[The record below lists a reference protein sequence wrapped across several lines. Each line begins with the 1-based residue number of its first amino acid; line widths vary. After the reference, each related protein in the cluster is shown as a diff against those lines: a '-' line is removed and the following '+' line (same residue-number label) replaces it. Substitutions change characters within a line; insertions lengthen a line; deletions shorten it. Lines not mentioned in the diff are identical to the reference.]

1 MPICCCW
8 RARVAEKVD
17 FWSGE
22 GKASVICIVRGKE
35 VRGKFCYLR
44 GREGRGGVGGEEGI
58 GGEEREG
65 GKMEVK

>member
-1 MPICCCW
+1 M
-8 RARVAEKVD
+8 D

-35 VRGKFCYLR
+35 VRGKFSYLR